1 MDPFLT
7 PSVIM
12 GAGSTPG
19 AVFARSN
26 GTDDGVQFGAESEGA
41 SNQLFSLSKNKT
53 DGWTVGGGW
62 VYCGLVKVDVATTT
76 LGEISGS
83 ATVYIHVKTDGE
95 GGFTAEVSKN
105 ADSSAAASIV
115 LYEFENGK
123 LKLDGRLA
131 PTIPLYN

>member
-7 PSVIM
+7 PSVAM

-26 GTDDGVQFGAESEGA
+26 GTDDGVQFGAESEGR
-41 SNQLFSLSKNKT
+41 SKQLFALSKSKT
-53 DGWTVGGGW
+53 DGWKVGKGW
-62 VYCGLVKVDVATTT
+62 VYCGLVKVDVEAVT
-76 LGEISGS
+76 LGAISGS
-83 ATVYIHVKTDGE
+83 ATVYVHVKADGK
-95 GGFTAEVSKN
+95 GGFTAGVSKDKD
-105 ADSSAAASIV
+105 DSAVASIV
-115 LYEFENGK
+115 IYELENGK